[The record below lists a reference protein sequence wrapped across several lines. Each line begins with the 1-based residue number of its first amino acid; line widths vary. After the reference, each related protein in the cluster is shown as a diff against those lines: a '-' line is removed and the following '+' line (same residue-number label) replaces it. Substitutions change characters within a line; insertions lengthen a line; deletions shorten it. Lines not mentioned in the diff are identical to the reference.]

1 MPTQADLIRQALLAN
16 DPEYRKLAEEHN
28 RCEHQLKEILEEP
41 YRNSEDLAQET
52 ILKKKKLMLRDRM
65 EILVSQHQHSFAHH

>member
-16 DPEYRKLAEEHN
+16 DPEYRTLAEEHS

-65 EILVSQHQHSFAHH
+65 EILVSQHQHSFVHH

>member
-16 DPEYRKLAEEHN
+16 DPEYKKLAEEHT
-28 RCEHQLKEILEEP
+28 RCESQLKEILEEP
-41 YRNSEDLAQET
+41 YRNSEDLAQEV

-65 EILVSQHQHSFAHH
+65 EVLVYQHQHNVVHH

>member
-16 DPEYRKLAEEHN
+16 DPEYRQLAEEHT

-65 EILVSQHQHSFAHH
+65 ALLVSQHQHSLVHH